1 MFELIPME
9 RRMANFDPFR
19 MMADMERSFF
29 GQPSTRAVS
38 AFRTD
43 VSDIGDAYKLEAE
56 LPGFKKEDISIDIK
70 DERLTISA
78 ERKMENEENKPNYIK
93 QERYYGS
100 YKRSFGLEGI
110 NSDGI
115 AQAAPCG
122 SRKPQNRNQL
132 NYSQILSFLSLY
144 CKSPGFCPG
153 IIFAN
158 KTMLIIIC

>member
-115 AQAAPCG
+115 EASYVDG
-122 SRKPQNRNQL
+122 
-132 NYSQILSFLSLY
+132 ILSLKLPKQLPVVPESRR
-144 CKSPGFCPG
+144 
-153 IIFAN
+153 IEIN
-158 KTMLIIIC
+158 

>member
-56 LPGFKKEDISIDIK
+56 LPGFRKEDISIDIK

-110 NSDGI
+110 NSDAIEASYVDG
-115 AQAAPCG
+115 
-122 SRKPQNRNQL
+122 
-132 NYSQILSFLSLY
+132 ILSLKLPKQVPVVPESRR
-144 CKSPGFCPG
+144 
-153 IIFAN
+153 IEIN
-158 KTMLIIIC
+158 

>member
-29 GQPSTRAVS
+29 GQPSNRAIS
-38 AFRTD
+38 ACRTD

-78 ERKMENEENKPNYIK
+78 ERKFENEEKPNFVK
-93 QERYYGS
+93 RERYYGS
-100 YKRSFGLEGI
+100 YSRSFGLEGI
-110 NSDGI
+110 NTDGI
-115 AQAAPCG
+115 EASYVDGVLTMKLPKQIPVVPE
-122 SRKPQNRNQL
+122 SRRIEIN
-132 NYSQILSFLSLY
+132 
-144 CKSPGFCPG
+144 
-153 IIFAN
+153 
-158 KTMLIIIC
+158 

>member
-110 NSDGI
+110 NSDAIEASYVDG
-115 AQAAPCG
+115 
-122 SRKPQNRNQL
+122 
-132 NYSQILSFLSLY
+132 ILSLKLPKQVPVVPESRR
-144 CKSPGFCPG
+144 
-153 IIFAN
+153 IEIN
-158 KTMLIIIC
+158 

>member
-9 RRMANFDPFR
+9 RRMASFDPFR

-29 GQPSTRAVS
+29 SQPSTRAVS

-78 ERKMENEENKPNYIK
+78 ERKFENEDEKPNFVK
-93 QERYYGS
+93 RERYYGS
-100 YKRSFGLEGI
+100 YSRSFGLEGI
-110 NSDGI
+110 NSDDIEASYVDGV
-115 AQAAPCG
+115 
-122 SRKPQNRNQL
+122 
-132 NYSQILSFLSLY
+132 LSLILP
-144 CKSPGFCPG
+144 KQTPVVPESRR
-153 IIFAN
+153 IEIN
-158 KTMLIIIC
+158 